1 MQDLTPR
8 EKMALMGALRGR
20 RRAIVTLINDATTKG
35 KTPDLFVE
43 QELAEV
49 EKLLAWA
56 PTLPVTDG

>member
-1 MQDLTPR
+1 MRALTPS
-8 EKMALMGALRGR
+8 EKAALMEALRGR
-20 RRAIVTLINDATTKG
+20 RRYIVTLINDANTKTG
-35 KTPDLFVE
+35 QPDLYAQ